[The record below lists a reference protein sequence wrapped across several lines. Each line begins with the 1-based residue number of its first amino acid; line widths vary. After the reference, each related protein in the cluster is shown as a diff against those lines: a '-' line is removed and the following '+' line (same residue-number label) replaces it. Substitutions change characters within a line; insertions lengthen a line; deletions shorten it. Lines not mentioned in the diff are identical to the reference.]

1 MPITQEHEKDWRAKA
16 TVTVEEAAGILGL
29 GRASAYTAATNG
41 DLPTIQIGR
50 RLLVPV
56 ARLRQMLGEEIDP
69 TNEQRLDGD
78 RGATGKKSDRDGGP
92 APARAA

>member
-1 MPITQEHEKDWRAKA
+1 MPTTQEHETDWRAKA

-29 GRASAYTAATNG
+29 GRASAYTAANKG

-56 ARLRQMLGEEIDP
+56 ARLRQMLGEEVNP
-69 TNEQRLDGD
+69 TNERRPGGD
-78 RGATGKKSDRDGGP
+78 RGAAEVSADDGGP